1 MSRESLSLV
10 FQGSAVQ
17 MGDIDIE
24 NLAPALLSLSN
35 LIQKSN
41 EAING
46 DRASV
51 SVRVQASSPGSFQ
64 VSLDVIQT
72 LTETARNFLDF
83 AVHDKEKIA
92 AANELVELIFK
103 CVGGGVAFSGGL
115 FALIKALK
123 GKKPDSIEEKGDI
136 VTIKQQSNIFIT
148 NKRTIILAENGLV
161 REAARKT
168 LQVLSNNGF
177 DSLSMQIKSGEKLVI
192 SKEELSYFDIPDREE
207 ILEDKQRSMT
217 LQIISLSFKEDNKW
231 RVTDG
236 LEPFSVTIE
245 DSDFLK
251 KIANDEISFSKNDYL
266 VCDVHE
272 RQFQTDK
279 GLRMERAIIRV
290 TEHRPGFKQLKLL

>member
-136 VTIKQQSNIFIT
+136 VTIKQQSNIFY
-148 NKRTIILAENGLV
+148 N
-161 REAARKT
+161 
-168 LQVLSNNGF
+168 Q
-177 DSLSMQIKSGEKLVI
+177 Q
-192 SKEELSYFDIPDREE
+192 
-207 ILEDKQRSMT
+207 
-217 LQIISLSFKEDNKW
+217 
-231 RVTDG
+231 
-236 LEPFSVTIE
+236 
-245 DSDFLK
+245 
-251 KIANDEISFSKNDYL
+251 KNHYS
-266 VCDVHE
+266 C
-272 RQFQTDK
+272 
-279 GLRMERAIIRV
+279 
-290 TEHRPGFKQLKLL
+290 

>member
-1 MSRESLSLV
+1 
-10 FQGSAVQ
+10 
-17 MGDIDIE
+17 
-24 NLAPALLSLSN
+24 
-35 LIQKSN
+35 
-41 EAING
+41 
-46 DRASV
+46 
-51 SVRVQASSPGSFQ
+51 
-64 VSLDVIQT
+64 
-72 LTETARNFLDF
+72 
-83 AVHDKEKIA
+83 
-92 AANELVELIFK
+92 
-103 CVGGGVAFSGGL
+103 
-115 FALIKALK
+115 
-123 GKKPDSIEEKGDI
+123 
-136 VTIKQQSNIFIT
+136 
-148 NKRTIILAENGLV
+148 
-161 REAARKT
+161 
-168 LQVLSNNGF
+168 
-177 DSLSMQIKSGEKLVI
+177 MQIKSGEKLVI